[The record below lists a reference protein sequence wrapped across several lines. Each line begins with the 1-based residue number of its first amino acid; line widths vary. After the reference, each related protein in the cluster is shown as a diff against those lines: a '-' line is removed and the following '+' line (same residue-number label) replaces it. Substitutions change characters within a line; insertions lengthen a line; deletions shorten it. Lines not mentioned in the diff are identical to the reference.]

1 MPGGITSVQ
10 TRRPADRREQILAA
24 ASALFIA
31 RGYHNVSA
39 ADVAAAVEI
48 TAPALYRHFRGKR
61 ELLYHVVAE
70 GLGRLGATVTRA
82 GDLED
87 VLTRLSAGT
96 VERPGLSILWQREAR
111 HLPDGEREHLRR
123 YLSQIAAQLA
133 ALIKLARPGLD
144 EPDAELLAWAV
155 LAVYG
160 SLATHRVSL
169 PRRRLVAL
177 LRHLGASAAC
187 CATAVTPPTQPPDQK
202 PPDQKQA
209 AQKPPD
215 QKQAAG
221 EARPV
226 ASRRE
231 QMLTEAIRLFDERGF
246 QSVSTD
252 DIGAA
257 VGTSGP
263 SVYKHFPAKTDLLVA
278 AVTRAG
284 ERRDLGIAQALAAA
298 SGPQQAL
305 PALLRAYIGFALQH
319 SHLIGLLIS
328 EREQLPEPDRRRA
341 RQVQRDHIALWV
353 TLLGQARP
361 GLDPAQARIRVYAA
375 LTVVHNAVRTSRLVQ
390 RPDLPGQL
398 FRIGEALL
406 LG

>member
-1 MPGGITSVQ
+1 MTSVQ

-24 ASALFIA
+24 ASALFID

-39 ADVAAAVEI
+39 ADVAAAVGI

-70 GLGRLGATVTRA
+70 GLGRLDTTITRA
-82 GDLED
+82 SDLAD
-87 VLTRLSAGT
+87 ALARLSTGT

-123 YLSQIAAQLA
+123 HLSQIAAQLGV
-133 ALIKLARPGLD
+133 LITSARPRLTD
-144 EPDAELLAWAV
+144 ADAELLAWAV

-177 LRHLGASAAC
+177 LQHLGASAAH
-187 CATAVTPPTQPPDQK
+187 CAIAAPPSAQQQPRPAAAETPT
-202 PPDQKQA
+202 
-209 AQKPPD
+209 
-215 QKQAAG
+215 
-221 EARPV
+221 
-226 ASRRE
+226 SRRE

-257 VGTSGP
+257 VGASGP

-284 ERRDLGIAQALAAA
+284 ERRDLGIAQALADAPGA
-298 SGPQQAL
+298 QQAL
-305 PALLRAYIGFALQH
+305 PALLRAYVDFALEH

-328 EREQLPEPDRRRA
+328 ERDQLPEQNRPRA

-353 TLLGQARP
+353 TLLDQARP

-375 LTVVHNAVRTSRLVQ
+375 LTFVHNAVRTSRLVQ
-390 RPDLPGQL
+390 RPDLPEQL
-398 FRIGEALL
+398 FRLGEALL